1 MSLPY
6 DASNV
11 EDGVV
16 HMEPEATADLLARL
30 APSGAEDFITEVFCW
45 ILERTSFG
53 EFFLHRLKD
62 GATGLPAIEEAG
74 CSWETQKTY
83 ALDGTAK
90 RPDMVCKSAD
100 GRSALIFEHKV
111 DANLHDGQLDN
122 YRRIGR
128 DEFEEHGLVLIT
140 ARKGRPIQDPDR
152 HLLWREVNVWLSEW
166 LGDGRVDD
174 VAAFIARN
182 FLRLLDERGLEPME
196 QIKADQL
203 QTIPR
208 ARVAVRRILSLVSGV
223 ADDSFWQ
230 ELVGRVPTLPG
241 TAGVPLYRQRK
252 PRVEGRCGLYLLG
265 DGNSGSWNPG
275 LFVGVMLDGSD
286 HGPPSVDNEQGFGPE
301 ACVVVDVHRNH
312 HGRYRNSDGYERL
325 VETLARLWP
334 DDAEPDHWR
343 CHLGTNP
350 WHPVLV
356 RKPLTAVFGPAATGD
371 DQVQVF
377 VEDVGCIAEMI
388 LRLEE
393 FWAFRQSLA

>member
-1 MSLPY
+1 
-6 DASNV
+6 
-11 EDGVV
+11 
-16 HMEPEATADLLARL
+16 MEPEATADLLARL

-182 FLRLLDERGLEPME
+182 FLRLLDERGLGPME

-265 DGNSGSWNPG
+265 DGIRGVGIRACSSASCSTEATTVRHPSITSKASDRKRAWSWTSTATTTADTG
-275 LFVGVMLDGSD
+275 IATATRGWSRRWHD
-286 HGPPSVDNEQGFGPE
+286 FGPTMPN
-301 ACVVVDVHRNH
+301 RTT
-312 HGRYRNSDGYERL
+312 GG
-325 VETLARLWP
+325 
-334 DDAEPDHWR
+334 
-343 CHLGTNP
+343 
-350 WHPVLV
+350 
-356 RKPLTAVFGPAATGD
+356 AT
-371 DQVQVF
+371 
-377 VEDVGCIAEMI
+377 
-388 LRLEE
+388 
-393 FWAFRQSLA
+393 